1 MQDEK
6 LSGDTDGA
14 SAFKVEI
21 QEIITE
27 GDYSLDNVYSA
38 AETGLYVKSLPKR
51 TLVLVEEKQAP
62 GYKESKER
70 VTIMNCSN
78 ATGTH
83 KVPLLLIEKSS
94 RPRCF
99 KNVVQLPVVYRGQ
112 KSAWMDSMT
121 NFCTFVSLSLT
132 AISIITLNT

>member
-1 MQDEK
+1 MQGEK

-27 GDYSLDNVYSA
+27 GGYSLDNVYNA
-38 AETGLYVKSLPKR
+38 DETGLYVKSLPKR
-51 TLVLVEEKQAP
+51 TLVLVEEKHAP

-83 KVPLLLIEKSS
+83 KVPLLLIGKSD

-121 NFCTFVSLSLT
+121 LIFVDLFHSHLQL
-132 AISIITLNT
+132 

>member
-1 MQDEK
+1 MTISVLYYSRVSFISSTPKRE
-6 LSGDTDGA
+6 
-14 SAFKVEI
+14 AFKVEI

-27 GDYSLDNVYSA
+27 GGYSLDNVYNA
-38 AETGLYVKSLPKR
+38 DETGLYVKSLPKR

-62 GYKESKER
+62 RYKEWKER

-83 KVPLLLIEKSS
+83 KVPLLLIRKSG
-94 RPRCF
+94 RLRCF
-99 KNVVQLPVVYRGQ
+99 KNVVQLPVVYREQ

-121 NFCTFVSLSLT
+121 LIFVHLFHSHLQL
-132 AISIITLNT
+132 